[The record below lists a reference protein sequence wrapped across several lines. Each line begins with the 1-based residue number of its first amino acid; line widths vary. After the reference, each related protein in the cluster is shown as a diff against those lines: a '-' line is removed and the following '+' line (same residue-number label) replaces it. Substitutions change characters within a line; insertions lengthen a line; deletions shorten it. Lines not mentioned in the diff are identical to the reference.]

1 MHGVTEA
8 GLVRLA
14 AVIPTVIAADL
25 EAVAGLDLG
34 WDGVPIVEPAG
45 RAVPRGVGP
54 LAAQSHVVL
63 LEQVDPRGLE
73 AEHGLRESC

>member
-14 AVIPTVIAADL
+14 AVVSTVIAAHL
-25 EAVAGLDLG
+25 EVVAGLDLG
-34 WDGVPIVEPAG
+34 RDGVPIVEPAG
-45 RAVPRGVGP
+45 GAVPRRVGP

-73 AEHGLRESC
+73 AEHCLRESC